1 MPEPALNQKRQEIV
15 HLLQKWGKPMSPQEI
30 AAALGRDYT
39 LIKQMLARIV
49 RTDEVQKSDYGKYI
63 VVLNSCSTPATLATL
78 NLSTDVRGSSDPLFT
93 TNVLGFPNKKEY
105 ILMY

>member
-1 MPEPALNQKRQEIV
+1 MPAPSTGVTNGKFVRVSANNLISLQLIQHPPDDYVPEPALNQKRQEIV

-63 VVLNSCSTPATLATL
+63 VVLNSCYSCY
-78 NLSTDVRGSSDPLFT
+78 S
-93 TNVLGFPNKKEY
+93 
-105 ILMY
+105 